1 MSFLPNLYLGTSIAI
16 SWAWGT
22 SLILGMQIAQ
32 TKGVGAF
39 LLWASANC
47 LTLVLFGQLYKRGIV
62 TEKILEK
69 PGIRPAMLVIQ
80 CFCLLIQMKVLNDVL
95 LPFCSSPFVSCA
107 LTSAIGILFVV
118 AMFRRG
124 LEASVF
130 TDNFQGAVTI
140 AALLAMLGVSM
151 YEGSPRIALP
161 ASDSNAMLWGVWSG
175 CILFSGIITDLQHWQ
190 RAKIDKHRY
199 AFETASVLFA
209 VYLSLVFLLSTFEL
223 GTAAHA
229 FLLVAV
235 LGVTTSTIDSIA
247 VALHTMAGKVI
258 GTTVGVALCITWSAF
273 VSVGLVDLWS
283 YAGIFRVALALVIVA
298 LGVRNFQRKKQC
310 LS

>member
-39 LLWASANC
+39 LLWATANC

-62 TEKILEK
+62 TEEVLEK
-69 PGIRPAMLVIQ
+69 PCIRPAMLIIQ

-95 LPFCSSPFVSCA
+95 KLFCSSSLVSCA
-107 LTSAIGILFVV
+107 LTSAIGILFVA

-130 TDNFQGAVTI
+130 TDNFQGAITI
-140 AALLAMLGVSM
+140 AALLAMLGVSL
-151 YEGSPRIALP
+151 YEGAPRIALP

-175 CILFSGIITDLQHWQ
+175 CILLSGIITDLQHWQ
-190 RAKIDKHRY
+190 RAKIDRHHF
-199 AFETASVLFA
+199 AFETAAVLFA
-209 VYLSLVFLLSTFEL
+209 VYLSLVFLLSTFQL
-223 GTAAHA
+223 SVLSQSL
-229 FLLVAV
+229 LLVAV

-247 VALHTMAGKVI
+247 VALHTMAGKKT
-258 GTTVGVALCITWSAF
+258 GTAVGVLLCLTWSAF

-283 YAGIFRVALALVIVA
+283 YAGIFRVALALTIVT
-298 LGVRNFQRKKQC
+298 LGVRAFLDK
-310 LS
+310 